1 MKINSNEIKILYSF
15 FDQIIPSDELM
26 PSATEVIS
34 LLDFEKLI
42 LENNKYKI
50 SLDQLIYFIK
60 KEPNTRVAGGP
71 SSLSEPQKVE
81 IIELMEAL
89 IPNEL
94 LMFIEIIYLLYYSKK
109 EVHEKIGWNP
119 DELAEENK
127 MHPFDSSILK
137 NIKKRDP
144 FWRKV

>member
-26 PSATEVIS
+26 PSATAVIS
-34 LLDFEKLI
+34 LFQI
-42 LENNKYKI
+42 
-50 SLDQLIYFIK
+50 IYFIK
-60 KEPNTRVAGGP
+60 KEPNTRVGGGP
-71 SSLSEPQKVE
+71 SSLSGPQKVE

-119 DELAEENK
+119 DEFAEENK

>member
-1 MKINSNEIKILYSF
+1 MKINNNEINILYSF

-34 LLDFEKLI
+34 LIDFEKLI

-50 SLDQLIYFIK
+50 SIDQIIYFIK
-60 KEPNTRVAGGP
+60 KEPNTRVEGGA
-71 SSLSEPQKVE
+71 SSLSEIQKIE
-81 IIELMEAL
+81 MLELMEAI
-89 IPNEL
+89 IPNDL

-127 MHPFDSSILK
+127 MNPFDSSILK

-144 FWRKV
+144 FWREV

>member
-26 PSATEVIS
+26 PSATAVIS
-34 LLDFEKLI
+34 LFDFEKLI

-50 SLDQLIYFIK
+50 SLDQIIYFIK
-60 KEPNTRVAGGP
+60 KEPNTRVGGGP
-71 SSLSEPQKVE
+71 SALSGPQKVE

-94 LMFIEIIYLLYYSKK
+94 LMFIEIIYLLYY
-109 EVHEKIGWNP
+109 
-119 DELAEENK
+119 
-127 MHPFDSSILK
+127 
-137 NIKKRDP
+137 
-144 FWRKV
+144 

>member
-60 KEPNTRVAGGP
+60 KEPNTRVGGGP

>member
-26 PSATEVIS
+26 PSATAVIS
-34 LLDFEKLI
+34 LFDFEKLL

-50 SLDQLIYFIK
+50 SLDQIIYFIK

-81 IIELMEAL
+81 IIKLMEAL
-89 IPNEL
+89 IPNDL

-119 DELAEENK
+119 DEFAEENK